1 MVNRLKAFFGQRI
14 SFKFLI
20 ATSLTITVIFVV
32 VFVWFSR
39 QQEDHI
45 MEQVKKQAIIL
56 HKQIV
61 LTRQWVADHNGVL
74 IPKTGGEVSSNPFLS
89 QPDVRDSD
97 GTAYTRISP
106 SVMTRLLSER
116 ALKIGLYSFKLT
128 NTERLNQE
136 NAPDEFELEA
146 LRLFRS
152 SAQDGVFTTE
162 QVNGKSVLRYVA
174 PLYVNE
180 QCVRCHTSQGYK
192 PGDVGGCLSVFIPM
206 DEARSA
212 INRNRAIL
220 LGGGIVFA
228 GSLVILV
235 FVAARSLVFKR
246 LNDIRAAM
254 SRMTISKQ
262 VENRRGHGDELKE
275 IADFCYLLDEEMKN
289 QHEELERKIA
299 EATHDLSETNRSLE
313 SANLELE
320 RLNQAKSDF
329 FSDIS
334 HELRTPLT
342 NIKGA
347 ADILDRKAS
356 CEDPIYLDII
366 KRNTD
371 HLIKVAVDFLDYSKI
386 ESGKLELDFEE
397 GSLKAVAEDAILSQQ
412 AVAQKRS
419 VELVLEVPED
429 LRMIFD
435 KQRIYQVLT
444 NLISNAVRFSPP
456 GGTVFVR
463 INASEGKPVEVSVE
477 DSGPGIEEKYHE
489 AIFKKFYQ
497 VGGQQDSKIHKG
509 SSGIGLAICKGL
521 VEAHH
526 GHIWVQSRPG
536 EGSSFFFSLP
546 TKRASMEKQVQKG

>member
-14 SFKFLI
+14 SFKFLV

-39 QQEDHI
+39 LQEDHI

-74 IPKTGGEVSSNPFLS
+74 IPKTEEVSSSHFLN
-89 QPDVRDSD
+89 QPDVKGSD

-106 SVMTRLLSER
+106 SVMTKLLSER
-116 ALKIGLYSFKLT
+116 ALKSGLYSFKLT

-152 SAQDGVFTTE
+152 SAQDEIFTTE
-162 QVNGKSVLRYVA
+162 RLNGKSVLRYVA

-180 QCVRCHTSQGYK
+180 NCVKCHTSQGYK

-212 INRNRAIL
+212 INRNRVIL
-220 LGGGIVFA
+220 LGGGLVFA
-228 GSLVILV
+228 GSLVVLV

-262 VENRRGHGDELKE
+262 VENHRGHGDELKE

-289 QHEELERKIA
+289 QHEELERNIA

-356 CEDPIYLDII
+356 CGDPIYLDII
-366 KRNTD
+366 KRNTE

-386 ESGKLELDFEE
+386 ESGKLELDLEE
-397 GSLKAVAEDAILSQQ
+397 ASLKDVAEDAILSQQ

-419 VELVLEVPED
+419 VELVLEAPKDVPAV
-429 LRMIFD
+429 FD

-456 GGTVFVR
+456 EGKVFVR
-463 INASEGKPVEVSVE
+463 INASDGKPVEVCVQ
-477 DSGPGIEEKYHE
+477 DSGTGIEEKYHE

-526 GHIWVQSRPG
+526 GHIWLQSRPG

-546 TKRASMEKQVQKG
+546 TKTTSLDMQAQNG

>member
-1 MVNRLKAFFGQRI
+1 MVNRLKPFLGQRI
-14 SFKFLI
+14 SFKFLV

-74 IPKTGGEVSSNPFLS
+74 IPKTGEVSSNPFLN
-89 QPDVRDSD
+89 QPDVQDAD

-116 ALKIGLYSFKLT
+116 ALKSGLYSFKLT

-136 NAPDEFELEA
+136 NAPDAFELEA

-152 SAQDGVFTTE
+152 SAQDEIFTTE
-162 QVNGKSVLRYVA
+162 RVNGKSVLRYVA

-180 QCVRCHTSQGYK
+180 NCVKCHTAQGYK

-212 INRNRAIL
+212 INHNRAIL
-220 LGGGIVFA
+220 LVGGMVFA

-246 LNDIRAAM
+246 LSDIRTAM
-254 SRMTISKQ
+254 SRMAINKQ
-262 VENRRGHGDELKE
+262 IEDHRGHGDELKE

-356 CEDPIYLDII
+356 CEDPVYLDII

-371 HLIKVAVDFLDYSKI
+371 HLIKVATDFLDYSKI
-386 ESGKLELDFEE
+386 ESGKLELDLEE
-397 GSLKAVAEDAILSQQ
+397 GSLKAVAEDAILSQK

-419 VELVLEVPED
+419 VELVLEAPKNVPAV
-429 LRMIFD
+429 FD

-456 GGTVFVR
+456 GETVFVR

-489 AIFKKFYQ
+489 AIFTKFYQ
-497 VGGQQDSKIHKG
+497 VGEQQDSKIHKG

-546 TKRASMEKQVQKG
+546 TKRASMKKQVQKG

>member
-14 SFKFLI
+14 SFKFLV
-20 ATSLTITVIFVV
+20 ATSLTIAVIFVV
-32 VFVWFSR
+32 VFGWFSR

-61 LTRQWVADHNGVL
+61 LTRHWVADQNGVL
-74 IPKTGGEVSSNPFLS
+74 VPKTPEISSNPFLN
-89 QPDVRDSD
+89 QPDVQGSD
-97 GTAYTRISP
+97 GTVYTRISP
-106 SVMTRLLSER
+106 SVITRLLSER
-116 ALKIGLYSFKLT
+116 ALKSGLYSFKLT

-152 SAQDGVFTTE
+152 AAQDEIFTTG

-180 QCVRCHTSQGYK
+180 TCVKCHTSQGYK
-192 PGDVGGCLSVFIPM
+192 PGEVGGCLSVFIPM
-206 DEARSA
+206 DEARAA
-212 INRNRAIL
+212 INRNRVIL
-220 LGGGIVFA
+220 LGGGILFA
-228 GSLVILV
+228 GSLVVLV

-246 LNDIRAAM
+246 LGEIRAAM

-262 VENRRGHGDELKE
+262 AESDRGNGDELKE
-275 IADFCYLLDEEMKN
+275 IADFCYVLDEKMKN
-289 QHEELERKIA
+289 QHQELERKIA
-299 EATHDLSETNRSLE
+299 EATRDLSATNKSLE

-320 RLNQAKSDF
+320 QLSQAKSDF

-347 ADILDRKAS
+347 ADFLERKAS
-356 CEDPIYLDII
+356 CGDPIYLGII

-371 HLIKVAVDFLDYSKI
+371 HLIKVVVDFLDYSKI
-386 ESGKLELDFEE
+386 QSGTLELDPEE
-397 GSLKAVAEDAILSQQ
+397 ASLKDVAEDAILSQQ
-412 AVAQKRS
+412 AVAQTRS
-419 VELVLEVPED
+419 VRLVLEAPED
-429 LRMIFD
+429 FSLVFD

-444 NLISNAVRFSPP
+444 NLLSNAVRFSLR
-456 GGTVFVR
+456 GGTVWVR
-463 INASEGKPVEVSVE
+463 VRRSDSDAVVVTVQ
-477 DSGPGIEEKYHE
+477 DSGPGIEDKYHE

-497 VGGQQDSKIHKG
+497 IGGQGDAKIHRG

-526 GHIWVQSRPG
+526 GHIWVQSRLG

-546 TKRASMEKQVQKG
+546 IGNIPAPKQAQKD

>member
-1 MVNRLKAFFGQRI
+1 MVNRLKIFLGQRV
-14 SFKFLI
+14 SFKFLV
-20 ATSLTITVIFVV
+20 ATSLTITAIFVV

-74 IPKTGGEVSSNPFLS
+74 VPKTGEVSSNPFLN
-89 QPDVRDSD
+89 QPDVQGSD
-97 GTAYTRISP
+97 GNAYTRISP

-116 ALKIGLYSFKLT
+116 ALKGGLYSFKLT

-136 NAPDEFELEA
+136 NAPDAFELEA

-152 SAQDGVFTTE
+152 SEKDETFRTE

-180 QCVRCHTSQGYK
+180 NCVKCHTSQGYK
-192 PGDVGGCLSVFIPM
+192 PGDVGGCLSVFVPM

-212 INRNRAIL
+212 INHNRAIL
-220 LGGGIVFA
+220 LGGGMVFA

-235 FVAARSLVFKR
+235 FFAAQSLVFKR

-254 SRMTISKQ
+254 SRMTVGKQ
-262 VENRRGHGDELKE
+262 VENHRGHGDELKE

-289 QHEELERKIA
+289 QHEELELKIA
-299 EATHDLSETNRSLE
+299 EATHDLSETNRNLE
-313 SANLELE
+313 AANLDLE

-356 CEDPIYLDII
+356 CGDPTYLDII

-371 HLIKVAVDFLDYSKI
+371 HLIKVAIDFLDYSKI
-386 ESGKLELDFEE
+386 ESGKLELDLEE
-397 GSLKAVAEDAILSQQ
+397 ASLKDVAEDAVLSQNV
-412 AVAQKRS
+412 AAQKRS

-429 LRMIFD
+429 LRMFFD

-444 NLISNAVRFSPP
+444 NLLSNAVRFSPS
-456 GGTVFVR
+456 GNKVFVR
-463 INASEGKPVEVSVE
+463 INASDGESAEVCVQ
-477 DSGPGIEEKYHE
+477 DSGPGIAEKYHE

-536 EGSSFFFSLP
+536 EGSAFFFSLP
-546 TKRASMEKQVQKG
+546 TKRASMEKRVQKG

>member
-1 MVNRLKAFFGQRI
+1 M
-14 SFKFLI
+14 
-20 ATSLTITVIFVV
+20 
-32 VFVWFSR
+32 
-39 QQEDHI
+39 
-45 MEQVKKQAIIL
+45 
-56 HKQIV
+56 
-61 LTRQWVADHNGVL
+61 
-74 IPKTGGEVSSNPFLS
+74 
-89 QPDVRDSD
+89 
-97 GTAYTRISP
+97 
-106 SVMTRLLSER
+106 
-116 ALKIGLYSFKLT
+116 
-128 NTERLNQE
+128 
-136 NAPDEFELEA
+136 
-146 LRLFRS
+146 
-152 SAQDGVFTTE
+152 
-162 QVNGKSVLRYVA
+162 
-174 PLYVNE
+174 NE
-180 QCVRCHTSQGYK
+180 QCVKCHTSQGYK

-262 VENRRGHGDELKE
+262 VENHRGHGDELKE

-313 SANLELE
+313 SVNLELE

-356 CEDPIYLDII
+356 CGDPIYLDII

-371 HLIKVAVDFLDYSKI
+371 HLIKVAIDFLDYSKI
-386 ESGKLELDFEE
+386 ESGKLELDLEE
-397 GSLKAVAEDAILSQQ
+397 GSLKVVAEDAILSQQ

-419 VELVLEVPED
+419 VELVLKAPEG

-435 KQRIYQVLT
+435 KQRIFQVLA

-463 INASEGKPVEVSVE
+463 ITASDGKAVEISVE

-497 VGGQQDSKIHKG
+497 VAEQQDIKIHKG

-521 VEAHH
+521 VEAHY
-526 GHIWVQSRPG
+526 GRIWLQSRLG
-536 EGSSFFFSLP
+536 EGSAFFFSLP
-546 TKRASMEKQVQKG
+546 TKRASLEKQAQKG

>member
-1 MVNRLKAFFGQRI
+1 MVNRLKVFLGQRV
-14 SFKFLI
+14 SFKFLV

-74 IPKTGGEVSSNPFLS
+74 VPKTGEVSSNPFLN
-89 QPDVRDSD
+89 QPDVQGSD
-97 GTAYTRISP
+97 GNAYTRISP

-116 ALKIGLYSFKLT
+116 ALKGGLYSFKLT

-136 NAPDEFELEA
+136 NAPDAFELEA

-152 SAQDGVFTTE
+152 SEKDETFRTE

-180 QCVRCHTSQGYK
+180 NCVKCHTSQGYK
-192 PGDVGGCLSVFIPM
+192 PGDVGGCLSVFVPM

-212 INRNRAIL
+212 INHNRAIL
-220 LGGGIVFA
+220 LGGGMVFA

-235 FVAARSLVFKR
+235 FFAAQSLVFKR

-254 SRMTISKQ
+254 SRMTVGKQ
-262 VENRRGHGDELKE
+262 VENHRGHGDELKE

-289 QHEELERKIA
+289 QHEELELKIA
-299 EATHDLSETNRSLE
+299 EATHDLSETNRNLE
-313 SANLELE
+313 AANLDLE

-356 CEDPIYLDII
+356 CGDPTYLDII

-371 HLIKVAVDFLDYSKI
+371 HLIKVAIDFLDYSKI
-386 ESGKLELDFEE
+386 ESGKLELDLEE
-397 GSLKAVAEDAILSQQ
+397 ASLKDVAEDAVLSQNV
-412 AVAQKRS
+412 AAQKRS

-429 LRMIFD
+429 LRMFFD

-444 NLISNAVRFSPP
+444 NLLSNAVRFSPS
-456 GGTVFVR
+456 GNKVFVR
-463 INASEGKPVEVSVE
+463 INASDGESAEVCVQ
-477 DSGPGIEEKYHE
+477 DSGPGIAEKYHE

-536 EGSSFFFSLP
+536 EGSAFFFSLP
-546 TKRASMEKQVQKG
+546 TKRASMEKRVQKG

>member
-1 MVNRLKAFFGQRI
+1 MVNRLKIFLGQRV
-14 SFKFLI
+14 SFKFLV

-74 IPKTGGEVSSNPFLS
+74 VPKTGEVSSNPFLN
-89 QPDVRDSD
+89 QPDVHGSD

-116 ALKIGLYSFKLT
+116 ALKSGLYSFKLT

-136 NAPDEFELEA
+136 NAPDAFELEA

-152 SAQDGVFTTE
+152 SEKDETFRTE
-162 QVNGKSVLRYVA
+162 KVNGKSVLRYVA

-180 QCVRCHTSQGYK
+180 NCVKCHTSQGYK

-212 INRNRAIL
+212 INHNRAIL
-220 LGGGIVFA
+220 LGGGMVFA

-235 FVAARSLVFKR
+235 FVAAQSLVFKR

-254 SRMTISKQ
+254 SRMTVGKQ
-262 VENRRGHGDELKE
+262 VENHGGHGDELKE

-313 SANLELE
+313 AANLDLE

-356 CEDPIYLDII
+356 CGDPTYLDII

-371 HLIKVAVDFLDYSKI
+371 HLIKVAIDFLDYSKI
-386 ESGKLELDFEE
+386 ESGKLELDLEE
-397 GSLKAVAEDAILSQQ
+397 ASLKDVAEDAVLSQNV
-412 AVAQKRS
+412 VAQKRS
-419 VELVLEVPED
+419 IELVLEVPED
-429 LRMIFD
+429 LRMVFD

-444 NLISNAVRFSPP
+444 NLLSNAVKFSPP
-456 GGTVFVR
+456 GNKVFVR
-463 INASEGKPVEVSVE
+463 INASDAESAEVCVQ

-546 TKRASMEKQVQKG
+546 TKMASVEKRVQKG

>member
-14 SFKFLI
+14 SFKFLV

-32 VFVWFSR
+32 VFGWFSR

-61 LTRQWVADHNGVL
+61 LTRHWVADQNGVL
-74 IPKTGGEVSSNPFLS
+74 VPKTPEISSNPFLN
-89 QPDVRDSD
+89 QPDVQGSD
-97 GTAYTRISP
+97 GIVYTRISP
-106 SVMTRLLSER
+106 SVITRLLSER
-116 ALKIGLYSFKLT
+116 ALKSGPYSFKLT

-136 NAPDEFELEA
+136 NAPDKFELEA

-152 SAQDGVFTTE
+152 AAQDEIFTTE
-162 QVNGKSVLRYVA
+162 QVNGKSFLRYVA

-180 QCVRCHTSQGYK
+180 TCVKCHTSQGYK

-212 INRNRAIL
+212 INRNRVIL
-220 LGGGIVFA
+220 LGGGILFA
-228 GSLVILV
+228 GSLVVLV

-262 VENRRGHGDELKE
+262 VENHRRHGDELKE

-313 SANLELE
+313 SVNLELE

-356 CEDPIYLDII
+356 CGDPVYLDII

-386 ESGKLELDFEE
+386 ESGKLELDLEE
-397 GSLKAVAEDAILSQQ
+397 GSLKAVAADAILSQQ

-419 VELVLEVPED
+419 VELVLEAPDD

-444 NLISNAVRFSPP
+444 NMISNAVRFSPP

-463 INASEGKPVEVSVE
+463 INAWEGKPVEVSVE
-477 DSGPGIEEKYHE
+477 DSGPGIEDKYHE

-497 VGGQQDSKIHKG
+497 IGGQGDAKIHKG

-526 GHIWVQSRPG
+526 GHIWVQSRLG
-536 EGSSFFFSLP
+536 QGSSFFFSLP
-546 TKRASMEKQVQKG
+546 MGNIPVLKQAQKD

>member
-1 MVNRLKAFFGQRI
+1 MVNRLKPFLGQRI
-14 SFKFLI
+14 SFKFLV

-74 IPKTGGEVSSNPFLS
+74 VPKTGEVSSNPFLS
-89 QPDVRDSD
+89 QPDVQDSD

-116 ALKIGLYSFKLT
+116 ALKSGLYSFKLT
-128 NTERLNQE
+128 NTERLNQD

-146 LRLFRS
+146 LRVFRTL
-152 SAQDGVFTTE
+152 AQDGIFTTE
-162 QVNGKSVLRYVA
+162 RVNGKSVLRYVA
-174 PLYVNE
+174 PLYVNDN
-180 QCVRCHTSQGYK
+180 CVKCHTAQGYK

-220 LGGGIVFA
+220 LGGGTVFA
-228 GSLVILV
+228 GSLVLLV

-246 LNDIRAAM
+246 LNDIRTAM
-254 SRMTISKQ
+254 SRMTIGKQ
-262 VENRRGHGDELKE
+262 IDEHRGHGDELKE

-289 QHEELERKIA
+289 QHEELERNIA
-299 EATHDLSETNRSLE
+299 EATHDLSAMNRSLE

-320 RLNQAKSDF
+320 RLNQSKSDF

-347 ADILDRKAS
+347 ADILDRKSS
-356 CEDPIYLDII
+356 CGDPIYLDII

-371 HLIKVAVDFLDYSKI
+371 HLIKVATDFLDYSKI
-386 ESGKLELDFEE
+386 ESGKLELDLEE
-397 GSLKAVAEDAILSQQ
+397 ASPKAVAEDAILSQK

-419 VELVLEVPED
+419 VELMLEAPED
-429 LRMIFD
+429 VAAFFD
-435 KQRIYQVLT
+435 KQRIFQVLA
-444 NLISNAVRFSPP
+444 NLISNAVKFSPP
-456 GGTVFVR
+456 EGKVFVR
-463 INASEGKPVEVSVE
+463 INALDDKPVEVSVQ

-536 EGSSFFFSLP
+536 EGSTFFFSLP
-546 TKRASMEKQVQKG
+546 IKITSPDIQEQDR